1 SPLVDNQLW
10 ILGPVPALAPK
21 RGGRFRWQILLQ
33 HPSRIRLQIVNGIG
47 YRIFIKSVR
56 DVKFFDPASAF
67 DGINVKH
74 PLHFARFWQGVDQGQ
89 RAADDVL

>member
-1 SPLVDNQLW
+1 MSSPRLNTE
-10 ILGPVPALAPK
+10 
-21 RGGRFRWQILLQ
+21 LLT
-33 HPSRIRLQIVNGIG
+33 PPFLQIVNGIG